1 MSNQFTP
8 NLERIIELPKTPAV
22 VKEVARHVQKDGYLL
37 PGTFL
42 KGLSDVDLDVLV
54 GFCETM
60 HVGSVAPPS
69 TKELAYETMI
79 MLTTLLTLGEGKT
92 GQTRE
97 ELLEDLVTTVTFVT
111 LEKLARRN
119 LVEFDR
125 EAASYIDDNVI
136 AKLKEA

>member
-22 VKEVARHVQKDGYLL
+22 VKEIARRVQKDGYIL

-42 KGLSDVDLDVLV
+42 KGLSDVDLDMLV
-54 GFCETM
+54 SLCEAM
-60 HVGSVAPPS
+60 HVESVAPQS
-69 TKELAYETMI
+69 AKSFAYETLI

-92 GQTRE
+92 GQTSD